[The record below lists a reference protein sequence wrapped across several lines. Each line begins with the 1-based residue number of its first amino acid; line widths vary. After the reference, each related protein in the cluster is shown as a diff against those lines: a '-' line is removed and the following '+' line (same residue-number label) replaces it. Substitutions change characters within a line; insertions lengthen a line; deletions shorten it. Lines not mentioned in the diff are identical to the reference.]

1 MKWNG
6 HRLKIL
12 RKNKGLTQAEFGK
25 LIGKAMSTIS
35 GYEINNAE
43 PDIDT
48 IVDIANVLQTTTDY
62 LLGVTEEQH
71 LRLYHYDELPDKI
84 KDAGVENLRIFQG
97 LRIDELTL
105 EELDDL
111 MDVVKKIKYRT
122 NKEKGNEK

>member
-6 HRLKIL
+6 DRLKKL
-12 RKNKGLTQAEFGK
+12 RKNKGLTQVELGK

-48 IVDIANVLQTTTDY
+48 IVVIANVLQTTTDY

-71 LRLYHYDELPDKI
+71 LRMYHYDELPDKI
-84 KDAGVENLRIFQG
+84 KDTGVENLRIFQG
-97 LRIDELTL
+97 LHIDELTL

-111 MDVVKKIKYRT
+111 MEVVKKIKYRT
-122 NKEKGNEK
+122 NKEKGKEK